1 MKQILL
7 FLFSILLLI
16 GTSCSKDEPDTQ
28 FNVNTDFVID
38 MKEDLSLTGGTLL
51 FKVKTINDQECLDT
65 GIDFNFNRSATK
77 VTLSFL
83 DLITPEECI
92 TGSAPATASIST
104 GDLATIDYRF
114 KIDLRGEVESDG
126 ILNVLGDRYIVSF
139 VEASGF
145 EFPEKTLLRIPR
157 NTIWGYVNHSESN
170 EEMAVDFIS
179 DLGTNASAT
188 TLEEGYYGWFKGAGA
203 EVTEMDNLPTERFNS
218 LFVFE
223 YEGTDDV
230 LENLIAD
237 FRSENEDMEVALFD
251 WAGKSF

>member
-38 MKEDLSLTGGTLL
+38 MEEELSPTGSTLL
-51 FKVKTINDQECLDT
+51 FKVKTTNEQECLDT
-65 GIDFNFNRSATK
+65 GIDISFDRTATRI
-77 VTLSFL
+77 TLSFL

-92 TGSAPATASIST
+92 AGSAPATASVST
-104 GDLATIDYRF
+104 GDLATINYRF
-114 KIDLRGEVESDG
+114 QIDLRGEVESEG
-126 ILNVLGDRYIVSF
+126 ILNILGDRYIVSF

-145 EFPEKTLLRIPR
+145 EFLEKTLLRIPR

-170 EEMAVDFIS
+170 EEMAADFIS
-179 DLGTNASAT
+179 DLGENSSDA
-188 TLEEGYYGWFKGAGA
+188 TLEEGYYGKFKGAGG
-203 EVTEMDNLPTERFNS
+203 EVTEMNSLPTERFNS

-223 YEGTDDV
+223 YGGTDDV

-237 FRSENEDMEVALFD
+237 FRLENEDIEVALFD
-251 WAGKSF
+251 WTGKSF